1 MIKLRI
7 EDIEDGSMVYRSK
20 KPCLTLKLEVRKL
33 SKMVGFYGH
42 LLALNPHVTG
52 SHSEPA
58 QKKKKKKK
66 EKKEKKPQLWTKG

>member
-1 MIKLRI
+1 LIKLRI